1 MPASKLGIG
10 FALTSPVANGA
21 WSQAA
26 ALSAMQ
32 QARAEYGVRRAYL
45 WTEPVLWSNGQAN
58 QWISNAAGAL
68 A

>member
-1 MPASKLGIG
+1 M
-10 FALTSPVANGA
+10 ANGA

-58 QWISNAAGAL
+58 QWISNAASAL